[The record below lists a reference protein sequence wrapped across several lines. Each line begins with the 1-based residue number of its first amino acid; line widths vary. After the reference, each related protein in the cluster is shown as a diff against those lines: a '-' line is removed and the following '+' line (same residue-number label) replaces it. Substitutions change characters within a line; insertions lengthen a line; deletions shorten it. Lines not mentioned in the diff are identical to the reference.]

1 MLINILYKHSYNFS
15 ILAWSGGLR
24 TGRCSWLDVSR
35 RWELRGWARPRV
47 PEAYWPS
54 CREFSL
60 ERPREG
66 PGGLRKG
73 PGRVKEARGGPG
85 RPQKVQDAE
94 GKVREGPRRPGR
106 LRLSR
111 EARGGLSRPGWPSGL
126 RSPGGGRGGRRGRA

>member
-1 MLINILYKHSYNFS
+1 M
-15 ILAWSGGLR
+15 G
-24 TGRCSWLDVSR
+24 V
-35 RWELRGWARPRV
+35 
-47 PEAYWPS
+47 EAG
-54 CREFSL
+54 
-60 ERPREG
+60 G
-66 PGGLRKG
+66 PGPGSQRPTGHLAESSAWKG
-73 PGRVKEARGGPG
+73 PGKGLKVSGKARGGSRKPKEARGGPG